1 MSSHCQAWRRAIE
14 VNLTAPFHLSQ
25 ALSPLLSASQI
36 GTIVNITSIY
46 AHLGPDLRLYEGTEM
61 SNPVAYGVSDWL
73 DTVDS
78 FTSDGFIAF
87 DPRVNAIAPGVFFV
101 TKMTRLL
108 GGILTEHRSSGWP
121 QRMTSSGQQF
131 FYAPRCRHT

>member
-1 MSSHCQAWRRAIE
+1 MSVIVSLAATIE

-61 SNPVAYGVSDWL
+61 SNPVAYGVNKAGCQLTRSL
-73 DTVDS
+73 ATVLS
-78 FTSDGFIAF
+78 PSI
-87 DPRVNAIAPGVFFV
+87 RVNAIAPGGFFV

-121 QRMTSSGQQF
+121 QGMTSSGQQF